1 MKFESLEQLQVV
13 IQALQRL
20 DDIELTENEL
30 QLIRAVF
37 GRIIY
42 PRDLLKELIWRYQD
56 LTGQYC
62 FFYGYTDYY
71 LGLCSVSDTNSDYF
85 NQLLSLD
92 KRLELFNE
100 TDVIRLLIYHG
111 HVKLY
116 NEAILQVRF
125 QTFTTR

>member
-1 MKFESLEQLQVV
+1 MKFETSEQLQEE
-13 IQALQRL
+13 LERL

-56 LTGQYC
+56 LNGQYC
-62 FFYGYTDYY
+62 FFYGYTNYY
-71 LGLCSVSDTNSDYF
+71 LGLYSVSETNREYF
-85 NQLLSLD
+85 NKLLSLD
-92 KRLELFNE
+92 KRLELLNE
-100 TDVIRLLIYHG
+100 TDVIRLLFYHG

-116 NEAILQVRF
+116 NERILQVRF
-125 QTFTTR
+125 KTFTTR